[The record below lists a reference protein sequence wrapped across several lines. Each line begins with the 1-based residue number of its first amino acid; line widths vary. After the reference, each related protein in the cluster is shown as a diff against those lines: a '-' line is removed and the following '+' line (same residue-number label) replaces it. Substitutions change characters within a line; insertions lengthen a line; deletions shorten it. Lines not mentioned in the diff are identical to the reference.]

1 MSRPPFAHL
10 APALRLAGLAAAVEA
25 VWVVAGQALP
35 GRRWMAVYAF
45 TLGVI
50 TPLVA
55 VLSLHLAAQVLHA
68 DRPGTRRRLAVL
80 AAGAAALVGLPA
92 G

>member
-1 MSRPPFAHL
+1 
-10 APALRLAGLAAAVEA
+10 
-25 VWVVAGQALP
+25 
-35 GRRWMAVYAF
+35 MAVYAF

-68 DRPGTRRRLAVL
+68 DRPATRRRLAVL